1 MNGLFL
7 SLEGGE
13 ASGKSVQAT
22 RLADWLGTQG
32 REVVSVREPGS
43 TPVGERVRDI
53 VLHAQEIPLAPN
65 AQALLYST
73 ARAQLV
79 RDVIRPA
86 LTAGKIVIV
95 DRFYDS
101 TLAYQGYGH
110 GADLD
115 QLRAVTDFAV
125 GDTRPDRTFL
135 LDLPVEA
142 AEQRQAGRKPGRA
155 WDRFESEARA
165 FHDRVREGYLRLAD
179 AEPRRFAVIRA
190 DRDADAIAADI
201 RREVETLLGAPASL
215 ASRRRRRD

>member
-1 MNGLFL
+1 MSGLFL
-7 SLEGGE
+7 SFEGGE
-13 ASGKSVQAT
+13 ASGKSVQAQ
-22 RLADWLGTQG
+22 RLAEWIRAQG

-43 TPVGERVRDI
+43 TPVGERVRDV

-86 LTAGKIVIV
+86 LDAGKVVIV
-95 DRFYDS
+95 DRYFDS

-110 GADLD
+110 GADLT

-125 GDTRPDRTFL
+125 GNTRPDKTFL
-135 LDLPVEA
+135 LDLPVEV
-142 AEQRQAGRKPGRA
+142 AERRGASRKPGRQ

-165 FHDRVREGYLRLAD
+165 FHERVRDGYLRLATD
-179 AEPRRFAVIRA
+179 EPQRFAVIRG
-190 DRDADAIAADI
+190 DRDEAAVAADI
-201 RREVETLLGAPASL
+201 RREVERLLPATTLTPP
-215 ASRRRRRD
+215 

>member
-1 MNGLFL
+1 MSGLLL
-7 SLEGGE
+7 SFEGGE
-13 ASGKSVQAT
+13 ASGKSVQAKL
-22 RLADWLGTQG
+22 LADRLRAEG

-53 VLHAQEIPLAPN
+53 VLHAQDIPLAPN

-86 LTAGKIVIV
+86 LAEGKIVIV

-115 QLRAVTDFAV
+115 QLRAVTDFTV
-125 GDTRPDRTFL
+125 GDTRPDRTIL

-142 AEQRQAGRKPGRA
+142 AESRAATRKPGRA
-155 WDRFESEARA
+155 WDRFEAEARA
-165 FHDRVREGYLRLAD
+165 FHERVGEGYRRLAA
-179 AEPRRFAVIRA
+179 AEPNRFVVILA
-190 DRDADAIAADI
+190 DRDIESIAADVW
-201 RREVETLLGAPASL
+201 RDVERLLPASTL
-215 ASRRRRRD
+215 TPP

>member
-1 MNGLFL
+1 VSGLLL
-7 SLEGGE
+7 SFEGGE
-13 ASGKSVQAT
+13 ASGKSVQAKL
-22 RLADWLGTQG
+22 LADRLRAEG

-53 VLHAQEIPLAPN
+53 VLHAQDIPLAPN

-86 LTAGKIVIV
+86 LAEGKIVIV

-115 QLRAVTDFAV
+115 QLRAVTDFTV
-125 GDTRPDRTFL
+125 GDTRPDRTIL

-142 AEQRQAGRKPGRA
+142 AESRAATRKPGRA
-155 WDRFESEARA
+155 WDRFEAEARA
-165 FHDRVREGYLRLAD
+165 FHERVGEGYRRLAA
-179 AEPRRFAVIRA
+179 AEPNRFVVILA
-190 DRDADAIAADI
+190 DRDIEAIAADVW
-201 RREVETLLGAPASL
+201 RDVERLLPASTL
-215 ASRRRRRD
+215 TPP

>member
-1 MNGLFL
+1 
-7 SLEGGE
+7 S
-13 ASGKSVQAT
+13 
-22 RLADWLGTQG
+22 QG
-32 REVVSVREPGS
+32 RDVVSVREPGS

-53 VLHAQEIPLAPN
+53 VLHAQDIPLAPN

-86 LTAGKIVIV
+86 LAGGKIVIV

-115 QLRAVTDFAV
+115 QLREVTDFAV

-142 AEQRQAGRKPGRA
+142 AEGRAATRKPGRA
-155 WDRFESEARA
+155 WDRFEAEASAFHERVRAGYLALARA
-165 FHDRVREGYLRLAD
+165 
-179 AEPRRFAVIRA
+179 EPGRIAVIAANREVE
-190 DRDADAIAADI
+190 AIAADI
-201 RREVETLLGAPASL
+201 RSEVERLLPATTLTPP
-215 ASRRRRRD
+215 

>member
-1 MNGLFL
+1 VNGLFL
-7 SLEGGE
+7 SFEGGE
-13 ASGKSVQAT
+13 ASGKSVQAK
-22 RLADWLGTQG
+22 RLAEWLTGQG
-32 REVVSVREPGS
+32 RAVVSVREPGS

-53 VLHAQEIPLAPN
+53 VLHAQDIPLAPN

-79 RDVIRPA
+79 RDVIRPELA
-86 LTAGKIVIV
+86 KGRIVIV

-115 QLRAVTDFAV
+115 HLRAVTAFAV

-135 LDLPVEA
+135 LDLPVDS
-142 AEQRQAGRKPGRA
+142 AERRHASRKPGRE

-165 FHDRVREGYLRLAD
+165 FHERVRAGYLALAR
-179 AEPRRFAVIRA
+179 AEPRRIVIIPA
-190 DRDADAIAADI
+190 DRDEQAIAADI
-201 RREVETLLGAPASL
+201 RLEVERLLPASTL
-215 ASRRRRRD
+215 TPP

>member
-1 MNGLFL
+1 MSLFL
-7 SLEGGE
+7 SFEGGE
-13 ASGKSVQAT
+13 ASGKSVQAK
-22 RLADWLGTQG
+22 RLAERLIAKGDQ
-32 REVVSVREPGS
+32 VVSVREPGS

-53 VLHAQEIPLAPN
+53 VLHAKEIPLGAN

-86 LTAGKIVIV
+86 LADGKIVIV

-110 GADLD
+110 GADLA

-125 GDTRPDRTFL
+125 GDTRPTRTLL

-142 AEQRQAGRKPGRA
+142 AEQRAATRKPGRE
-155 WDRFESEARA
+155 WDRFETEERA
-165 FHDRVREGYLRLAD
+165 FHERVREGYRRLAA
-179 AEPRRFAVIRA
+179 AEPQRFIVIAA
-190 DRDADAIAADI
+190 DRDVDAVAADVW
-201 RREVETLLGAPASL
+201 REVERLLSATTLTPP
-215 ASRRRRRD
+215 

>member
-1 MNGLFL
+1 VSGLFL
-7 SLEGGE
+7 SFEGGE
-13 ASGKSVQAT
+13 ASGKSIQAQ
-22 RLADWLGTQG
+22 RLADWLRSGG
-32 REVVSVREPGS
+32 RDVVSVHEPGS

-53 VLHAQEIPLAPN
+53 VLHAQEIPLGPN

-86 LTAGKIVIV
+86 LAAGKIVIV

-101 TLAYQGYGH
+101 TLAYQGFGH

-125 GDTRPDRTFL
+125 GDVRPDRTLL

-142 AEQRQAGRKPGRA
+142 AEQRAATRKPGRA
-155 WDRFESEARA
+155 WDRFESESRA
-165 FHDRVREGYLRLAD
+165 FHERVRDGYLRLAE

-190 DRDADAIAADI
+190 DRDVDAVAADV
-201 RREVETLLGAPASL
+201 RKEVERLLPAATLTPP
-215 ASRRRRRD
+215 

>member
-1 MNGLFL
+1 VNGLFL
-7 SLEGGE
+7 SFEGGE
-13 ASGKSVQAT
+13 ASGKSLQAH
-22 RLADWLGTQG
+22 RLADRLRLEG
-32 REVVSVREPGS
+32 RDVVSVREPGS

-53 VLHAQEIPLAPN
+53 VLHAQDIPLAPN

-86 LTAGKIVIV
+86 LAQGKVVIV

-115 QLRAVTDFAV
+115 HLRAVTEFAV
-125 GDTRPDRTFL
+125 GDTRPRRTLL

-142 AEQRQAGRKPGRA
+142 AESRAAGRKPGRA
-155 WDRFESEARA
+155 WDRFEAEARA
-165 FHDRVREGYLRLAD
+165 FHERVRAGYLELAA
-179 AEPRRFAVIRA
+179 AEPDRFAVIRA
-190 DRDADAIAADI
+190 DRDVDVVAADVW
-201 RREVETLLGAPASL
+201 REVERLLPASTL
-215 ASRRRRRD
+215 TPP

>member
-1 MNGLFL
+1 VRGLFL
-7 SLEGGE
+7 SFEGGE
-13 ASGKSVQAT
+13 ASGKSVQAQ
-22 RLADWLGTQG
+22 RLAEWLRAQG
-32 REVVSVREPGS
+32 RDVVAVREPGS

-86 LTAGKIVIV
+86 LAAGKIVIV
-95 DRFYDS
+95 DRYYDS

-110 GADLD
+110 GADLA

-135 LDLPVEA
+135 LDLPLEA
-142 AEQRQAGRKPGRA
+142 AEQRHATRKPGRA

-165 FHDRVREGYLRLAD
+165 FHERVRDGYRRLAD
-179 AEPRRFAVIRA
+179 AEPQRFAIIPA
-190 DRDADAIAADI
+190 DRDEESVAADV
-201 RREVETLLGAPASL
+201 RREVERLLVPTA
-215 ASRRRRRD
+215 

>member
-1 MNGLFL
+1 MTGLFL
-7 SLEGGE
+7 SFEGGE
-13 ASGKSVQAT
+13 ASGKSVQAK
-22 RLADWLGTQG
+22 RLADWLQAQG

-53 VLHAQEIPLAPN
+53 VLHAKDIPLAPN

-79 RDVIRPA
+79 RDVIRPELA
-86 LTAGKIVIV
+86 KGRIVIV

-115 QLRAVTDFAV
+115 HLRAVTAFAV

-135 LDLPVEA
+135 LDLPVDA
-142 AEQRQAGRKPGRA
+142 AEGRAATRKPGRA
-155 WDRFESEARA
+155 WDRFEAEASA
-165 FHDRVREGYLRLAD
+165 FHERVRAGYLKLAQ
-179 AEPRRFAVIRA
+179 AEPARFVVIRA
-190 DRDADAIAADI
+190 DRDVDAVAADVS
-201 RREVETLLGAPASL
+201 REVERLLGAPA
-215 ASRRRRRD
+215 

>member
-1 MNGLFL
+1 VSGLFL
-7 SLEGGE
+7 SFEGGE
-13 ASGKSVQAT
+13 ASGKSVQAQ
-22 RLADWLGTQG
+22 RLAERLRADG

-53 VLHAQEIPLAPN
+53 VLHAQDIPLAPN

-86 LTAGKIVIV
+86 LALGKIVIV

-101 TLAYQGYGH
+101 TLAYQGFGH

-125 GDTRPDRTFL
+125 GDTRPVRTLL

-142 AEQRQAGRKPGRA
+142 AEGRAAGRKPGRA
-155 WDRFESEARA
+155 WDRFEAEARA
-165 FHDRVREGYLRLAD
+165 FHERVRAGYLRLAE

-190 DRDADAIAADI
+190 DRDVDVVAGDVW
-201 RREVETLLGAPASL
+201 REVEKVLPATTLTPP
-215 ASRRRRRD
+215 

>member
-7 SLEGGE
+7 SFEGGE
-13 ASGKSVQAT
+13 ASGKSVQAK
-22 RLADWLGTQG
+22 RLADRLTADG
-32 REVVSVREPGS
+32 RDVVAVREPGS

-53 VLHAQEIPLAPN
+53 VLHAQDIPLAPN

-86 LTAGKIVIV
+86 LAQGKIVIV

-110 GADLD
+110 GADLE
-115 QLRAVTDFAV
+115 QLRAVTAFAV

-135 LDLPVEA
+135 LDLSVEA
-142 AEQRQAGRKPGRA
+142 AEGRAATRKPGRA
-155 WDRFESEARA
+155 WDRFEAEARA
-165 FHDRVREGYLRLAD
+165 FHQRVRDGYRQLA
-179 AEPRRFAVIRA
+179 AVEPRRFAVIDA
-190 DRDADAIAADI
+190 DRDVDAVAADVWL
-201 RREVETLLGAPASL
+201 EVERLLPATTLTSP
-215 ASRRRRRD
+215 

>member
-1 MNGLFL
+1 MRGLFL
-7 SLEGGE
+7 SFEGGE
-13 ASGKSVQAT
+13 ASGKSVQAA
-22 RLADWLGTQG
+22 RLADWLRAQG

-86 LTAGKIVIV
+86 LVAGAVVIV
-95 DRFYDS
+95 DRFFDS

-110 GADLD
+110 GADLA

-135 LDLPVEA
+135 LDLPVES
-142 AEQRQAGRKPGRA
+142 AERRAQSRKPGRA

-165 FHDRVREGYLRLAD
+165 FHERVRQGYLELAA
-179 AEPRRFAVIRA
+179 AEPRRFAVI
-190 DRDADAIAADI
+190 DAGRGEEDVAADI
-201 RREVETLLGAPASL
+201 RRDVERLLSAPTLTRP
-215 ASRRRRRD
+215 

>member
-1 MNGLFL
+1 VSGLFL
-7 SLEGGE
+7 SFEGGE
-13 ASGKSVQAT
+13 ASGKSVQAK
-22 RLADWLGTQG
+22 RLADRLRANGHD
-32 REVVSVREPGS
+32 VVSVREPGS

-53 VLHAQEIPLAPN
+53 VLHAQDIPLAPN
-65 AQALLYST
+65 AQALLYTT

-86 LTAGKIVIV
+86 LADRKIVIV

-115 QLRAVTDFAV
+115 QLRAVTDFAI
-125 GDTRPDRTFL
+125 GETRPDRTIL

-142 AEQRQAGRKPGRA
+142 AEGRAATRKPGRA
-155 WDRFESEARA
+155 WDRFEAEARA
-165 FHDRVREGYLRLAD
+165 FHERVRQGYLRLAD

-190 DRDADAIAADI
+190 DRDVDAVAADVWSA
-201 RREVETLLGAPASL
+201 VERLLPASTL
-215 ASRRRRRD
+215 TPP

>member
-1 MNGLFL
+1 MSGLFL
-7 SLEGGE
+7 SFEGGE
-13 ASGKSVQAT
+13 ASGKSVQAQ
-22 RLADWLGTQG
+22 RLAEWLRAQG
-32 REVVSVREPGS
+32 REVVAVREPGS

-86 LTAGKIVIV
+86 LAAGKVVIV

-110 GADLD
+110 GADLA
-115 QLRAVTDFAV
+115 QLREVTAFAV
-125 GDTRPDRTFL
+125 GDTRPDRTLL

-142 AEQRQAGRKPGRA
+142 AEKRQATRKPGRA

-165 FHDRVREGYLRLAD
+165 FHERVRQGYLRLAD
-179 AEPRRFAVIRA
+179 AEPRRFAVIPA
-190 DRDADAIAADI
+190 DRDEETVAADV
-201 RREVETLLGAPASL
+201 RRAVEALLRAPET
-215 ASRRRRRD
+215 RPV

>member
-1 MNGLFL
+1 VTGLFL
-7 SLEGGE
+7 SFEGGE
-13 ASGKSVQAT
+13 ASGKSVQAK
-22 RLADWLGTQG
+22 RLAEWLQGQG

-53 VLHAQEIPLAPN
+53 VLHAQDIPLAPN

-79 RDVIRPA
+79 RDVIRPELA
-86 LTAGKIVIV
+86 SGKIVIV

-115 QLRAVTDFAV
+115 HLRAVTAFAV

-142 AEQRQAGRKPGRA
+142 AERRHASRKPGRE

-165 FHDRVREGYLRLAD
+165 FHERVRAGYLSIAR
-179 AEPRRFAVIRA
+179 AEPRRIAIIPA
-190 DRDADAIAADI
+190 DRDEQAIAADI
-201 RREVETLLGAPASL
+201 RREVERLLPATTLTPP
-215 ASRRRRRD
+215 